1 MLTNIIS
8 TIFIIFIV
16 FIIFCSLFNGKV
28 FKTKSGY
35 TVRATDEDT
44 ANVMDELISMAHDV
58 PNKLKEPYSSELRD
72 KSKNTSYVEIIGGNK
87 KIVGWNKGKGREIGI
102 RIMKNEKVPYSAKM
116 IVDTLLHE
124 LAHSITDSFGHGEEW
139 DDNNDYFQKLR
150 PHYVELLKNKT
161 FIKH

>member
-8 TIFIIFIV
+8 IIFIFFAL
-16 FIIFCSLFNGKV
+16 FIILCSLSSGKV
-28 FKTKSGY
+28 YKTDSGY

-44 ANVMDELISMAHDV
+44 AKVIDTLINIANDV
-58 PNKLKEPYSSELRD
+58 PNKLKEPYAVEL
-72 KSKNTSYVEIIGGNK
+72 KSKSQNTSYVEIIGGNK
-87 KIVGWNKGKGREIGI
+87 RIVGWNKGKGREIGV
-102 RIMKNEKVPYSAKM
+102 RIMKDKKVPYSSKM

-139 DDNNDYFQKLR
+139 DDNNEYFQKLR